1 MLMDTKIL
9 LEFTGNTI
17 LLSVIKILNVYFVQ
31 KDKNR
36 SYICENKQRKNKVIK
51 IEDLNYFNKLR
62 QNSSYVD
69 LAKVSQY
76 SWF

>member
-1 MLMDTKIL
+1 MDTKIL

-17 LLSVIKILNVYFVQ
+17 LLSVIEILNVYFVQ

-36 SYICENKQRKNKVIK
+36 SYICENKQRKNKVTK
-51 IEDLNYFNKLR
+51 IEDLNYFHKLR

-69 LAKVSQY
+69 VDEMG
-76 SWF
+76 